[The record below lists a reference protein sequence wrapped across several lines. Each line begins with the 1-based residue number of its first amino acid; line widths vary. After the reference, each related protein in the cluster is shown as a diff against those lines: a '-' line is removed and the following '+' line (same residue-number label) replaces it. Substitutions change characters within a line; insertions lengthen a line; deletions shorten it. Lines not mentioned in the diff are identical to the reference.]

1 MADGLIWSGIGQ
13 GIANAGSSIGSMMM
27 RDYERQNDRDWRE
40 KQAQEQRDFRE
51 EQNAMYKRTA
61 DQQMAGRGG
70 AGPGGLNPDDLAP
83 GGKLAG
89 MVAGKLGMTEPEYKQ
104 LYEARKTGDMSSY
117 SQDVTRNVRQTA
129 PGEEQLGAVEGPDS
143 DLVLRKTSQLSSET
157 TKEVPPALKSEFQ
170 AKAKALAA
178 LEESYA
184 LKEYKGVMEGRQAG
198 FATSVGEGVLAGA
211 IPMGKGSGAVAS
223 SEGKQILN
231 TEGGEM
237 YNMYTGESK
246 TTPMGKSQ
254 ITENLAKAGEATK
267 KGDAAETKAE
277 RQEKAKG
284 QTTVD
289 LERQVKNA
297 KDILHEGLGVSPTQ
311 ANEELKNL
319 RARAATDAKAKA
331 RLDAL
336 APAIADLDTAR
347 AKLKAWEA
355 KASAPDSG
363 APPAPGGMPE
373 PKSAGEVA
381 KLKPGT
387 RFKAPDGSIRIR

>member
-51 EQNAMYKRTA
+51 EQNAMYRRTA

-70 AGPGGLNPDDLAP
+70 AGGNAAGLNPEDLAP

-89 MVAGKLGMTEPEYKQ
+89 MMAGNAGMNEVEYAK
-104 LYEARKTGDMSSY
+104 YIAARKSGDMSPFMQEETEYGSFGEENKVSKLPTGFEKEY
-117 SQDVTRNVRQTA
+117 AAKMKTISKLEEQYALGTRYDDVAKGRQT
-129 PGEEQLGAVEGPDS
+129 E
-143 DLVLRKTSQLSSET
+143 
-157 TKEVPPALKSEFQ
+157 
-170 AKAKALAA
+170 
-178 LEESYA
+178 
-184 LKEYKGVMEGRQAG
+184 
-198 FATSVGEGVLAGA
+198 FATGVGQGVLSGA

-231 TEGGEM
+231 TEGGET

-284 QTTVD
+284 QTTLD

-363 APPAPGGMPE
+363 APPAPTGGMPE

>member
-13 GIANAGSSIGSMMM
+13 GIANAGSSFGNMMM

-40 KQAQEQRDFRE
+40 KQAQERRDFQE

-70 AGPGGLNPDDLAP
+70 LNPDDIAP

-89 MVAGKLGMTEPEYKQ
+89 MVAGQLGMTEPEYKQ

-143 DLVLRKTSQLSSET
+143 DLVLRKTSQLGTET

-184 LKEYKGVMEGRQAG
+184 LKKDYKEVMEGRQIG
-198 FATSVGEGVLAGA
+198 FATSVGQGILKDEIA
-211 IPMGKGSGAVAS
+211 MGKGSGAVA
-223 SEGKQILN
+223 GTKGNQILN
-231 TEGGEM
+231 TEGGET

-246 TTPMGKSQ
+246 TTPVGKSQ

-277 RQEKAKG
+277 RQEKAKA
-284 QTTVD
+284 QSTLD

-355 KASAPDSG
+355 KASAPDTSEKPTPPPSVVKALPAGAVLVGKSG
-363 APPAPGGMPE
+363 GKNVYQLPN
-373 PKSAGEVA
+373 
-381 KLKPGT
+381 
-387 RFKAPDGSIRIR
+387 GSRYQQQ

>member
-70 AGPGGLNPDDLAP
+70 NAAGLNPEDLAP

-89 MVAGKLGMTEPEYKQ
+89 MMAGNAGMNEVEYAK
-104 LYEARKTGDMSSY
+104 YIAARKSGDMSPFMQETTDTYLDNEYGEQKVTSKALPKGFEKEY
-117 SQDVTRNVRQTA
+117 AAKMKTISKLEEQYALGTRYDDVAKGRQT
-129 PGEEQLGAVEGPDS
+129 E
-143 DLVLRKTSQLSSET
+143 
-157 TKEVPPALKSEFQ
+157 
-170 AKAKALAA
+170 
-178 LEESYA
+178 
-184 LKEYKGVMEGRQAG
+184 
-198 FATSVGEGVLAGA
+198 FATGVGQGVLSGA

-231 TEGGEM
+231 TEGGET

-246 TTPMGKSQ
+246 TTPLGKSQ
-254 ITENLAKAGEATK
+254 IAENQAQAGQAGALAKKYGKEIEKIDAEISGGMFNKNSSERLSSVVNSANATIKSLMDAGKGSTPESKAAWDKSMSDATAVR
-267 KGDAAETKAE
+267 DKA
-277 RQEKAKG
+277 QAL
-284 QTTVD
+284 QN
-289 LERQVKNA
+289 NA
-297 KDILHEGLGVSPTQ
+297 LDIRDNPKPT
-311 ANEELKNL
+311 
-319 RARAATDAKAKA
+319 
-331 RLDAL
+331 
-336 APAIADLDTAR
+336 
-347 AKLKAWEA
+347 
-355 KASAPDSG
+355 
-363 APPAPGGMPE
+363 PAPGGMPE
-373 PKSAGEVA
+373 PKSSAEVA

>member
-51 EQNAMYKRTA
+51 EQNAMYRRTA

-70 AGPGGLNPDDLAP
+70 ADGLNPDDLAP

-89 MVAGKLGMTEPEYKQ
+89 MIAGNAKMSEAEYAK
-104 LYEARKTGDMSSY
+104 YIAARKSGDMS
-117 SQDVTRNVRQTA
+117 
-129 PGEEQLGAVEGPDS
+129 PFM
-143 DLVLRKTSQLSSET
+143 KET
-157 TKEVPPALKSEFQ
+157 TNTYLDDEYGEQKVTS
-170 AKAKALAA
+170 KALPKGFEKEYAA
-178 LEESYA
+178 KIETISKLEEAYA
-184 LKEYKGVMEGRQAG
+184 LKKDYKAVMEGRQVG
-198 FATSVGEGVLAGA
+198 FATGVGQGVLSGA

-231 TEGGEM
+231 TEGGET

-284 QTTVD
+284 QTTLD

-355 KASAPDSG
+355 KAFAPDTSEKPTPPPSVVKALPAGAVLVGKSG
-363 APPAPGGMPE
+363 G
-373 PKSAGEVA
+373 KNVYQ
-381 KLKPGT
+381 L
-387 RFKAPDGSIRIR
+387 PDGSRYQQQ